1 MSIYK
6 KIHQVQAAT
15 RSLAANA
22 IGQTGA
28 ARYNYVSGS
37 KLLGIIRPLMDKLGL
52 ILTQEVVDIKNEP
65 ITYMTRNGEKT
76 EMFTTVHI
84 RFTWVDT
91 EDSSQMVNEFFANG
105 MNAWDKGLGSALTYA
120 ERYYLMKTFHIATDD
135 DDVDALVKEEAI
147 KSLPSQAVQARRAAA
162 MKPVPKEKEIENGVM
177 TPEQFRERW
186 NSDEE
191 GGGITYEDIAV
202 CARSW
207 GLFPKPKIEPIEKV
221 KMAVLKAAGVQ
232 DEQPYTPMADKDY
245 WKIVK
250 AYAEGKKTKTGGD
263 YRQTWIEMTHAK
275 AEHIAEFD
283 NSVDDYKAANGINL

>member
-1 MSIYK
+1 MSVYK
-6 KIHQVQAAT
+6 KMHQVQAAT
-15 RSLAANA
+15 RSLAANTE
-22 IGQTGA
+22 GQTGA
-28 ARYNYVSGS
+28 ARYNYVSGA
-37 KLLGIIRPLMDKLGL
+37 KLLGVIRPLMDKLGL

-91 EDSSQMVNEFFANG
+91 DDGSQVVNDFFANG

-120 ERYYLMKTFHIATDD
+120 ERYYLMKTFHIATDE

-147 KSLPSQAVQARRAAA
+147 NSQPSQAVQARRVAAKRPA
-162 MKPVPKEKEIENGVM
+162 PKAE
-177 TPEQFRERW
+177 
-186 NSDEE
+186 
-191 GGGITYEDIAV
+191 
-202 CARSW
+202 
-207 GLFPKPKIEPIEKV
+207 
-221 KMAVLKAAGVQ
+221 AAPA
-232 DEQPYTPMADKDY
+232 EQPYTPMADKDY

-275 AEHIAEFD
+275 PEHIAEFD
-283 NSVDDYKAANGINL
+283 NHVDDYKASNGINL

>member
-1 MSIYK
+1 M
-6 KIHQVQAAT
+6 HQVQAAT
-15 RSLAANA
+15 RSLAANTE
-22 IGQTGA
+22 GQTGA
-28 ARYNYVSGS
+28 ARYNYVSGA
-37 KLLGIIRPLMDKLGL
+37 KLLGVIRPLMDKLGL

-91 EDSSQMVNEFFANG
+91 DDGSQVVNDFFANG

-120 ERYYLMKTFHIATDD
+120 ERYYLMKTFHIATDE

-147 KSLPSQAVQARRAAA
+147 NSQPSQAVQARRTAAKRPA
-162 MKPVPKEKEIENGVM
+162 AK
-177 TPEQFRERW
+177 
-186 NSDEE
+186 
-191 GGGITYEDIAV
+191 A
-202 CARSW
+202 
-207 GLFPKPKIEPIEKV
+207 EP
-221 KMAVLKAAGVQ
+221 APA
-232 DEQPYTPMADKDY
+232 EQPYTPMADKDY

-275 AEHIAEFD
+275 PEHTAEFD
-283 NSVDDYKAANGINL
+283 NHVDDYKASNGINL

>member
-1 MSIYK
+1 M
-6 KIHQVQAAT
+6 HQVQAAT
-15 RSLAANA
+15 RSLAANTE
-22 IGQTGA
+22 GQTGA
-28 ARYNYVSGS
+28 ARYNYVSGA
-37 KLLGIIRPLMDKLGL
+37 KLLGVIRPLMDKLGL

-91 EDSSQMVNEFFANG
+91 EDGSQVVNDFFANG

-120 ERYYLMKTFHIATDD
+120 ERYYLMKTFHIATDE

-147 KSLPSQAVQARRAAA
+147 NSQPSQAVQARRVAAKRPA
-162 MKPVPKEKEIENGVM
+162 PKAE
-177 TPEQFRERW
+177 
-186 NSDEE
+186 
-191 GGGITYEDIAV
+191 
-202 CARSW
+202 
-207 GLFPKPKIEPIEKV
+207 
-221 KMAVLKAAGVQ
+221 AAPA
-232 DEQPYTPMADKDY
+232 EQPYTPMADKDY

-275 AEHIAEFD
+275 PEHIAEFD
-283 NSVDDYKAANGINL
+283 NHVDDYKAANGINL

>member
-1 MSIYK
+1 M
-6 KIHQVQAAT
+6 HQVQAAT
-15 RSLAANA
+15 RSLAANTE
-22 IGQTGA
+22 GQTGA
-28 ARYNYVSGS
+28 ARYNYVSGA
-37 KLLGIIRPLMDKLGL
+37 KLLGVIRPLMDKLGL

-91 EDSSQMVNEFFANG
+91 DDGSQVVNDFFANG

-120 ERYYLMKTFHIATDD
+120 ERYYLMKTFHIATDE

-147 KSLPSQAVQARRAAA
+147 NSQPSQAVQARRVAAKRPA
-162 MKPVPKEKEIENGVM
+162 PKAEVA
-177 TPEQFRERW
+177 P
-186 NSDEE
+186 
-191 GGGITYEDIAV
+191 A
-202 CARSW
+202 
-207 GLFPKPKIEPIEKV
+207 
-221 KMAVLKAAGVQ
+221 
-232 DEQPYTPMADKDY
+232 EQPYTPMADKDY

-283 NSVDDYKAANGINL
+283 NHVDDYKASNGINL

>member
-1 MSIYK
+1 M
-6 KIHQVQAAT
+6 HQVQAAT
-15 RSLAANA
+15 RSLAANTE
-22 IGQTGA
+22 GQTGA
-28 ARYNYVSGS
+28 ARYNYVSGA
-37 KLLGIIRPLMDKLGL
+37 KLLGVIRPLMDKLGL

-91 EDSSQMVNEFFANG
+91 DDGSQVVNDFFANG

-120 ERYYLMKTFHIATDD
+120 ERYYLMKTFHIATDE

-147 KSLPSQAVQARRAAA
+147 NSQPSQAVQARRTAAKRPA
-162 MKPVPKEKEIENGVM
+162 PKAE
-177 TPEQFRERW
+177 
-186 NSDEE
+186 
-191 GGGITYEDIAV
+191 
-202 CARSW
+202 
-207 GLFPKPKIEPIEKV
+207 
-221 KMAVLKAAGVQ
+221 AAPA
-232 DEQPYTPMADKDY
+232 EQPYTPMADKDY

-275 AEHIAEFD
+275 PEHIAEFD
-283 NSVDDYKAANGINL
+283 NHVDDYKASNGINL

>member
-1 MSIYK
+1 M
-6 KIHQVQAAT
+6 HQVQAAT
-15 RSLAANA
+15 RSLAANTE
-22 IGQTGA
+22 GQTGA
-28 ARYNYVSGS
+28 ARYNYVSGA
-37 KLLGIIRPLMDKLGL
+37 KLLGVIRPLMDKLGL

-91 EDSSQMVNEFFANG
+91 DDGSQVVNDFFANG

-120 ERYYLMKTFHIATDD
+120 ERYYLMKTFHIATDE

-147 KSLPSQAVQARRAAA
+147 NSQPSQAVQARRTAAKRPA
-162 MKPVPKEKEIENGVM
+162 AKEE
-177 TPEQFRERW
+177 
-186 NSDEE
+186 
-191 GGGITYEDIAV
+191 
-202 CARSW
+202 
-207 GLFPKPKIEPIEKV
+207 
-221 KMAVLKAAGVQ
+221 AAPA
-232 DEQPYTPMADKDY
+232 EQPYTPMADKDY

-250 AYAEGKKTKTGGD
+250 AYAQGKKTKTGGD

-283 NSVDDYKAANGINL
+283 NHVDDYRASNGINL

>member
-1 MSIYK
+1 M
-6 KIHQVQAAT
+6 HQVQAAT
-15 RSLAANA
+15 RSLAANTE
-22 IGQTGA
+22 GQTGA
-28 ARYNYVSGS
+28 ARYNYVSGA
-37 KLLGIIRPLMDKLGL
+37 KLLGVIRPLMDKLGL

-91 EDSSQMVNEFFANG
+91 DDGSQVVNDFFANG

-120 ERYYLMKTFHIATDD
+120 ERYYLMKTFHIATDE

-147 KSLPSQAVQARRAAA
+147 NSQPSQAVQARRTAAKRPA
-162 MKPVPKEKEIENGVM
+162 AK
-177 TPEQFRERW
+177 
-186 NSDEE
+186 
-191 GGGITYEDIAV
+191 A
-202 CARSW
+202 
-207 GLFPKPKIEPIEKV
+207 EP
-221 KMAVLKAAGVQ
+221 APA
-232 DEQPYTPMADKDY
+232 EQPYTPMADKDY

-263 YRQTWIEMTHAK
+263 YRQTWIDMTHAK
-275 AEHIAEFD
+275 PEHIAEFD